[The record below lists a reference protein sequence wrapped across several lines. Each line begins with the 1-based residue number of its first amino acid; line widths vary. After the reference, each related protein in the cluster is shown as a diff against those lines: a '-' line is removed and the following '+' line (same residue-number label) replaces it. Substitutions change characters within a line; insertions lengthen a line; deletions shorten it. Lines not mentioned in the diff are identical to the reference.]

1 MDNILV
7 FSKLLFVSALLDAV
21 ASPRRQAILRLVWNS
36 GRSAGDIHEH
46 VPEVTFGAVSQH
58 LKVLERAGA
67 VTCRKAGRH
76 RFYRARRAPLGPLSE
91 HLESLWSD
99 KLAEL
104 KLRAEAEEARRG
116 PRRSSP

>member
-1 MDNILV
+1 
-7 FSKLLFVSALLDAV
+7 VSALLEAV
-21 ASPRRQAILRLVWNS
+21 ASPRRQAILRLVWKRE
-36 GRSAGDIHEH
+36 RSAGDIHEH

-67 VTCRKAGRH
+67 VTCRKAGRQ
-76 RFYRARRAPLGPLSE
+76 RFYRARPAALGPLAL
-91 HLESLWSD
+91 HLEALWSD
-99 KLAEL
+99 ALAAL

>member
-1 MDNILV
+1 M
-7 FSKLLFVSALLDAV
+7 SALLDAV
-21 ASPRRQAILRLVWNS
+21 ASPRRQAILRLVWTS
-36 GRSAGDIHEH
+36 ERSAGDIHEH
-46 VPEVTFGAVSQH
+46 VPDVTFGAVSQH

-76 RFYRARRAPLGPLSE
+76 RFYRARPTALGPLAL
-91 HLESLWSD
+91 HLEALWND
-99 KLAEL
+99 KLAAL